1 MTVTREN
8 LGGLLDQV
16 CHDEPP
22 VHDGVEAVF
31 RRAEAIRRRRLR
43 TVIGAGISAVVLV
56 AALGYV
62 LTTAIVPAPANRRAA
77 APAATPAPRAD
88 PALLAVRAAVDDR
101 LRVVP
106 REPVRGEGWRQYTVL
121 DLRSGRPGGLIE
133 ISVYAA
139 PGRLCFPVLADED
152 ACARPERFGDDVE
165 YVRYTDDRDVDWQVH
180 QVIARRL
187 TDGRV
192 VAVTATGERGTGDAT
207 AGRPPLTASQTAAL
221 ASNPGLMAAF
231 GADERCNGPDP
242 ACPVLAV
249 PVPVD

>member
-1 MTVTREN
+1 MKVTREN

-16 CHDEPP
+16 FHDEPP

-56 AALGYV
+56 AAVGFA
-62 LTTAIVPAPANRRAA
+62 LTAAIVPAPAKRST
-77 APAATPAPRAD
+77 ATPAVTPARHAD
-88 PALLAVRAAVDDR
+88 PALLAVRAAVGDS

-106 REPVRGEGWRQYTVL
+106 REPARGRGWRQYTVL
-121 DLRSGRPGGLIE
+121 HRESGRPRGLVE

-139 PGRLCFPVLADED
+139 PARLCFPVLADQD
-152 ACARPERFGDDVE
+152 ACARPERSGDDVE

-180 QVIARRL
+180 QVIARWRP
-187 TDGRV
+187 DGRV
-192 VAVTATGERGTGDAT
+192 VAVMATGERGTGDAR
-207 AGRPPLTASQTAAL
+207 AGRPPLTASQTARL
-221 ASNPGLMAAF
+221 AANPGLMAAF
-231 GADERCNGPDP
+231 GAGERCSGRDP
-242 ACPVLAV
+242 ACPLLKV